1 MLIFCNTVVPS
12 YASENV
18 LKFHED
24 NSKLY
29 YDATLYDTSIF
40 LNCENM
46 SFNQEYTQSMRIEN
60 LTNTS
65 YRLYLKAIPVEQS
78 KLCDELLNNINISIS
93 LDGIV
98 IYQGK
103 ASGKTYDENYPEM
116 TNALDLGEFKAH
128 SSSELSATV
137 SLDNNYSIIEENSCE
152 IDWKFYAM
160 DNSIISNNVIST
172 DKKIIP
178 IEENQPFKTN
188 DDFNPFI
195 VLGGII
201 SAMYIV
207 KNSIRFKKNPPR

>member
-1 MLIFCNTVVPS
+1 MVVPS

-46 SFNQEYTQSMRIEN
+46 SFNEEYIQSMRIEN

-78 KLCDELLNNINISIS
+78 KLCDELLNSINISIS
-93 LDGIV
+93 LDGKV
-98 IYQGK
+98 IYHGK

-137 SLDNNYSIIEENSCE
+137 SLDNNYSIIEETSCE

-160 DNSIISNNVIST
+160 DNSIISDNTINT
-172 DKKIIP
+172 DRKIIP
-178 IEENQPFKTN
+178 IEESLPFKTN

-195 VLGGII
+195 VLVGIVSI
-201 SAMYIV
+201 ICMVGNGIYLV
-207 KNSIRFKKNPPR
+207 KNLPR